1 MKIQTRFLL
10 VPAVASALIAML
22 GGAAIWSMRI
32 ERDAIDRLNER
43 NRSTE
48 LVQRIRTRAA
58 ETNAHAYR
66 LLGLIGSFDDARV
79 KDERK
84 AVRER
89 VDTAL
94 LLVAD
99 LEKLGGE
106 DSAET
111 AGALGKPLTRLKK
124 LLDDAI
130 DLASVDANTGL
141 AAMQTADQEF
151 VVLVKVADEAAR
163 LARFKSVEE
172 YQEVLATQR
181 RAEWIIGVA
190 ALAAAIVT
198 LALCRML
205 GRSLVSSIGGAVGFA
220 KSVAAGNLNSR
231 IAQDG
236 TGEVGE
242 LQRSLA
248 DMQASLREI
257 VAKVRGSTDSIGTA
271 SAQIAAGNSDLSG
284 RTESQ
289 ASSLEQTSASM
300 QQLTQTVR
308 GNTESARQANQLALS
323 ASEVA
328 QRGGTVVS
336 QVVERMDAISAT
348 SGRIV
353 EIIGV
358 IDGIA
363 FQTNILAL
371 NAAVEA
377 ARAGEQGRGFAVVAS
392 EVRNL
397 AQRSA
402 EAARE
407 IKGLITAS
415 VDEVRNGSL
424 LVKDAGETMTEI
436 VGSVRRVTDI
446 IGEISAATQEQSG
459 QIEQVN
465 AAVDQ
470 LDRMTQQNA
479 ALVEQSAAAAESL
492 RNQARALAEAVS
504 VFALEGGAAPTPAA
518 PGATPAG
525 IEAAT
530 VPARAR
536 APARAA
542 APAAAP
548 AQSEASPPGHATPA
562 SNAKTAGA
570 SPQAAPAKAATLP
583 AKAAS
588 LPAKATPAPAKA
600 TSAPDDDWETF

>member
-58 ETNAHAYR
+58 ETNAHVYR

-163 LARFKSVEE
+163 LARLKSVEE

-181 RAEWIIGVA
+181 RAEWIIGAA

-377 ARAGEQGRGFAVVAS
+377 ARAGEHGRGFAVVAS
-392 EVRNL
+392 EVRML

-402 EAARE
+402 QAARE
-407 IKGLITAS
+407 IKTLIGESVAS
-415 VDEVRNGSL
+415 VRSGTGVVHSASE
-424 LVKDAGETMTEI
+424 KIAEI
-436 VGSVRRVTDI
+436 VTSSEQVDRLL
-446 IGEISAATQEQSG
+446 GEIAVGSREQSEG
-459 QIEQVN
+459 LSQIGTTVG
-465 AAVDQ
+465 D
-470 LDRMTQQNA
+470 LDNMTQRNA
-479 ALVEQSAAAAESL
+479 ALVQETASGSTSMKSQAEV
-492 RNQARALAEAVS
+492 LAEGMAR
-504 VFALEGGAAPTPAA
+504 FRLPEGLTIDVVDVAAPPTASASTARSRPT
-518 PGATPAG
+518 GAG
-525 IEAAT
+525 
-530 VPARAR
+530 R
-536 APARAA
+536 
-542 APAAAP
+542 
-548 AQSEASPPGHATPA
+548 
-562 SNAKTAGA
+562 
-570 SPQAAPAKAATLP
+570 
-583 AKAAS
+583 
-588 LPAKATPAPAKA
+588 
-600 TSAPDDDWETF
+600 